1 MILKK
6 NLYPNVQK
14 NVLHMIRAFPG
25 IYLIY
30 ACLKYLRYK
39 LWFCRAKGCIC
50 SPPIRTPPSRYC
62 ISRLALCILNCTLTI
77 QTPFQKRLFVLF
89 ISFRHL
95 KSETNYGAR
104 NHRYTLVFQF
114 FPFLFK
120 VNFYIPKSS
129 YILHSKNTAL
139 CS

>member
-1 MILKK
+1 M
-6 NLYPNVQK
+6 
-14 NVLHMIRAFPG
+14 
-25 IYLIY
+25 
-30 ACLKYLRYK
+30 RYK

-77 QTPFQKRLFVLF
+77 QTPFQKRLFMLF

-114 FPFLFK
+114 FSFSIQGQF
-120 VNFYIPKSS
+120 
-129 YILHSKNTAL
+129 LHSKILIHFAFQKHRSVFINWDLTFRIPL
-139 CS
+139 WSSRPIFFYEKSETRNYNFVFRI